1 MLGRKSVP
9 AHFWHW
15 NLFVFHWMTTK
26 GNDDHSISSNQ
37 EKVTDLWPQLT
48 TRGGWA
54 RSNHLK
60 QSEAARPGWKE
71 VMKRGGVENTTK
83 ELTGADA
90 ALICALIGAC
100 STLNGGM
107 KKTMIKKKT
116 DPPRLHLCCI
126 LIWWWCDEI
135 HLPHFQ
141 SDIIREVFNHHFLL
155 HRRHHNMRTY
165 CMTLM
170 T

>member
-71 VMKRGGVENTTK
+71 VMKRGGGGEHDQRID
-83 ELTGADA
+83 G
-90 ALICALIGAC
+90 CRC
-100 STLNGGM
+100 SINLCLDRGLQHLEWRDEEDND
-107 KKTMIKKKT
+107 KKKNRST
-116 DPPRLHLCCI
+116 STTSVLYFNLVVM
-126 LIWWWCDEI
+126 WWNSLTALSVW
-135 HLPHFQ
+135 
-141 SDIIREVFNHHFLL
+141 HHS
-155 HRRHHNMRTY
+155 RSV
-165 CMTLM
+165 
-170 T
+170 